1 MIRLNLFLTMAT
13 LLSAVYL
20 VNVQYESR
28 RLFTELDEAQKEA
41 TRLEL
46 EHDRLQTERRVRA
59 APARIE
65 RIAREELQMRVVAPD
80 VTNYVNSTGLVTPG
94 KGASQ

>member
-1 MIRLNLFLTMAT
+1 MIRLNLILTLAI
-13 LLSAVYL
+13 LFSAVYL

-28 RLFTELDEAQKEA
+28 RLFSELDEAQREA
-41 TRLEL
+41 TRLEV
-46 EHDRLQTERRVRA
+46 ERDRLQTERRIRA
-59 APARIE
+59 APVRIE

-94 KGASQ
+94 KVASR